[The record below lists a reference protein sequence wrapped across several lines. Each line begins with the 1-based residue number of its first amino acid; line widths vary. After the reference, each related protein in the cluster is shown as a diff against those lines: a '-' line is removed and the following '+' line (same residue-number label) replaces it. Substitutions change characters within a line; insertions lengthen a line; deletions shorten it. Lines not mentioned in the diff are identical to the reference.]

1 MQKWRARS
9 SEHGKWFTKIGG
21 KAEGRR
27 TAQVGEELHLWE
39 LRALSSDCSY
49 FLIEKATSDLGLRV
63 QMGEAALEI
72 RGGNGAEFSLEE

>member
-39 LRALSSDCSY
+39 LRAFSSDCSY
-49 FLIEKATSDLGLRV
+49 FLIEKAKSDLGLRV
-63 QMGEAALEI
+63 QMGEAVLEI